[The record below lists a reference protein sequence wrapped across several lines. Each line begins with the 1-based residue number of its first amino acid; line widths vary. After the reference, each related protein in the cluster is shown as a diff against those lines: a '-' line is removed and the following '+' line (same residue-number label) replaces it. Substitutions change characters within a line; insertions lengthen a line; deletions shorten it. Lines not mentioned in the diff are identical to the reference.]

1 MYKRG
6 TTRNINNHPEYN
18 WNASGVKKLLKKI
31 NETDEVAPKEGSG
44 RPKSVRTVEN
54 IELVEEMILS
64 KEYQLGMGTHSTPA
78 EIVHDLNIDR
88 QSVYRKLMNTLIFVP
103 RGNAMRKN
111 FLIQTLKCA

>member
-31 NETDEVAPKEGSG
+31 NETDEVARKEGSG

-64 KEYQLGMGTHSTPA
+64 KEYQLGMGLILH
-78 EIVHDLNIDR
+78 
-88 QSVYRKLMNTLIFVP
+88 QQKLYMNLILTDNQCTV
-103 RGNAMRKN
+103 N
-111 FLIQTLKCA
+111 